1 MSYSQ
6 HISKQ
11 NVNCVAIQFAL
22 DHHDTRLKWR
32 VTPQGSVAAAL
43 HQEADSEVEE
53 SIDVVQEQEGQE
65 EDVESFFDDWDQEAE
80 DLEEY
85 LEQEDSES
93 DAWSGRTVKL
103 EADRESVVDESDV
116 VQELEEAEAY
126 AAHVKLGLGSRASL
140 VNT

>member
-1 MSYSQ
+1 VSYSQ
-6 HISKQ
+6 HIFKQ
-11 NVNCVAIQFAL
+11 NVNCVAFQFAL

-43 HQEADSEVEE
+43 HQEAEVEE
-53 SIDVVQEQEGQE
+53 SVDVVQEQEEQE

-80 DLEEY
+80 DLEVLEY

-103 EADRESVVDESDV
+103 EADRESVVDEPDV
-116 VQELEEAEAY
+116 ELEEAEAY
-126 AAHVKLGLGSRASL
+126 ACEAGFRVSG